1 MSALRAYPQ
10 QPEPVAPVA
19 AEVPGEVPGLAYYIP
34 APANRPAPP
43 SHPLTALEQM
53 YGYWSP
59 E

>member
-19 AEVPGEVPGLAYYIP
+19 AEVPGLAYYIP